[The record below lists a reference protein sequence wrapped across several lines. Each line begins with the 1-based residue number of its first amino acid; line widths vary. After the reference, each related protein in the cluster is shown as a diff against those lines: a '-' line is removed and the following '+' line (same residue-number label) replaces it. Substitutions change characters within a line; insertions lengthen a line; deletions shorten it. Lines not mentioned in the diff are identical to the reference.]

1 MGGAAQSPGRDGAAI
16 RGSSGAVK
24 VQDGHPRI
32 GRPALRGETGAAR
45 DVRRLPG
52 PVEDGRGFYGR
63 IWDSTSD
70 VSSFLMIRSK
80 AQGFSSGW
88 YSTGGP
94 RYRTIVPVVRPF
106 GTSSSVVCPSAPQKK
121 DYEP

>member
-1 MGGAAQSPGRDGAAI
+1 
-16 RGSSGAVK
+16 
-24 VQDGHPRI
+24 VQDGQPY
-32 GRPALRGETGAAR
+32 GGETGAVR
-45 DVRRLPG
+45 DIRRLPG

-70 VSSFLMIRSK
+70 VSSFLMILSE
-80 AQGFSSGW
+80 AQDFNSGW

-94 RYRTIVPVVRPF
+94 RYRTVVPAVRPF
-106 GTSSSVVCPSAPQKK
+106 GTFPSVVCPSAPQKK